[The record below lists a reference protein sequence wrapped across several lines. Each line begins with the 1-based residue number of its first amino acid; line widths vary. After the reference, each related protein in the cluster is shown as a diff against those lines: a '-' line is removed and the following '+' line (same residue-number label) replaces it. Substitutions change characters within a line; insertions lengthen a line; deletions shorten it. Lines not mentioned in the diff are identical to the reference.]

1 MNIKLAGARRTTINS
16 VEVAYEL
23 DGTRFTVEWN
33 NIHPGTGETG
43 DFDLMLNVESTDE
56 DLIYRVQEA
65 IREGETD
72 SNPDLELYLDIR
84 DTFDSSDCDELI
96 NQ

>member
-1 MNIKLAGARRTTINS
+1 MIKLTKTTRINMNC
-16 VEVAYEL
+16 VKVTYEL
-23 DGTRFTVEWN
+23 DGKEFTVEWN